1 MRDSSVNILF
11 QLLRAALGNEV
22 AVGELSSDI
31 DWQEVI
37 DLSFDQ
43 GVAAIAVDGLGFAHD
58 NDTLRYDDDN
68 DDGLELRGESLELE
82 LDSPELEDLKYEWFG
97 EVFAREEDYG
107 QQMGAIRKLVGLWS
121 AAGLDT
127 FALKGLAFAQYYP
140 VPEHRYS
147 CDFDCN
153 VRSADGRP
161 AWAEADRIA
170 RENEIEVDDS
180 MNKHSRYVVAGLSV
194 ENHRNIIS
202 VNGSRKDKR
211 FDAYLQG
218 LLCASEKCLLSDVK
232 LYSPCWLFNALFCV
246 AHART
251 HFIEEE
257 GITLKHVLDW
267 VLIRRAPEAATC
279 REQFEKDIDRF
290 GLRKFFDALDG
301 VGDVLL
307 ASPTKTMVRPLRP
320 AQEPAHQPTK
330 TGAEAGSG
338 GRLTESQRLMLE
350 DILAP
355 KQVRHFE
362 SRFLA
367 HLNILRMLW
376 TNRWKFRLYS
386 ETSLF
391 TTVFHYIYGHFFDS
405 DVIDK

>member
-1 MRDSSVNILF
+1 MTDLHSSHQTLLH
-11 QLLRAALGNEV
+11 LLRLALGSPAGE
-22 AVGELSSDI
+22 AVDLSALNRTDWEEL
-31 DWQEVI
+31 V

-43 GVAAIAVDGLGFAHD
+43 GVAALAVDGLQRSLDVAPEPVEGSAESFGSTGSPTENA
-58 NDTLRYDDDN
+58 
-68 DDGLELRGESLELE
+68 ELA

-97 EVFAREEDYG
+97 EVFAREDDYG
-107 QQMGAIRKLVGLWS
+107 QQLGAIRYLTGLWS

-127 FALKGLAFAQYYP
+127 FALKGVAFAQYYP

-153 VRSADGRP
+153 VRRADGSP

-170 RENEIEVDDS
+170 RKNGIEVDDS
-180 MNKHSRYVVAGLSV
+180 MNKHSRYVVREVSV
-194 ENHRNIIS
+194 ENHRSIIS

-218 LLCASEKCLLSDVK
+218 LLCASKRSLLPDVK

-251 HFIEEE
+251 HFIQED

-267 VLIRRAPEAATC
+267 VLIRRAPEAATY

-290 GLRKFFDALDG
+290 ELRKFFDALDSVADYVMG
-301 VGDVLL
+301 IG
-307 ASPTKTMVRPLRP
+307 
-320 AQEPAHQPTK
+320 E
-330 TGAEAGSG
+330 G
-338 GRLTESQRLMLE
+338 LTESQRLMLD
-350 DILAP
+350 DILSL
-355 KQVRHFE
+355 KDVRHFD
-362 SRFLA
+362 SRSLA
-367 HLNILRMLW
+367 HLNILRTLW

-386 ETSLF
+386 DTSFLA
-391 TTVFHYIYGHFFDS
+391 TVWRYVYGHFFDR
-405 DVIDK
+405 DF

>member
-1 MRDSSVNILF
+1 MKDSSSTILF
-11 QLLRAALGNEV
+11 HLLRATLGDEA
-22 AVGELSSDI
+22 AVGELPSDI
-31 DWQEVI
+31 DWKEVT
-37 DLSFDQ
+37 DLSFEQ
-43 GVAAIAVDGLGFAHD
+43 GVAAIAVDGLQGS
-58 NDTLRYDDDN
+58 
-68 DDGLELRGESLELE
+68 LELRDERLELE

-107 QQMGAIRKLVGLWS
+107 QQTGAIRKLVGLWS

-127 FALKGLAFAQYYP
+127 YALKGVAFGQYYP

-153 VRSADGRP
+153 VRFADGRP

-170 RENEIEVDDS
+170 RENGIEVDDS
-180 MNKHSRYVVAGLSV
+180 MNKHSRYVVSKMSV

-218 LLCASEKCLLSDVK
+218 LLCASEKSLLSDVR

-251 HFIEEE
+251 HFLMEE
-257 GITLKHVLDW
+257 GIMLKHVLDW
-267 VLIRRAPEAATC
+267 VVIRRTPEAATC

-307 ASPTKTMVRPLRP
+307 ASPTKTMVR
-320 AQEPAHQPTK
+320 QAHQPTK
-330 TGAEAGSG
+330 TGVEAGSG
-338 GRLTESQRLMLE
+338 ERLTESQRLMLE
-350 DILAP
+350 DILAS
-355 KQVRHFE
+355 KDVRHYE

-386 ETSLF
+386 DTSLLS
-391 TTVFHYIYGHFFDS
+391 TVIRYIYGHFFDG
-405 DVIDK
+405 DVIEK

>member
-1 MRDSSVNILF
+1 MSKSAEILF
-11 QLLRAALGNEV
+11 RLLRAALGQSAEASEGLDLGSVSGEV
-22 AVGELSSDI
+22 WKEVVELS
-31 DWQEVI
+31 
-37 DLSFDQ
+37 FKQ
-43 GVAAIAVDGLGFAHD
+43 GVAAIAVDGLQ
-58 NDTLRYDDDN
+58 NLC
-68 DDGLELRGESLELE
+68 ELHPDKELA
-82 LDSPELEDLKYEWFG
+82 LDSPELESRKYEWFG
-97 EVFAREEDYG
+97 EVFAREEDYR
-107 QQMGAIRKLVGLWS
+107 QQTEAIRKLVGLWS

-127 FALKGLAFAQYYP
+127 YALKGVAFAQYYP

-170 RENEIEVDDS
+170 RENGIDVDDS
-180 MNKHSRYVVAGLSV
+180 MNKHSRFVVGGLSV

-218 LLCASEKCLLSDVK
+218 LFCASEKSLQPDVS

-290 GLRKFFDALDG
+290 GLRRFFDALDG
-301 VGDVLL
+301 VGDVLE
-307 ASPTKTMVRPLRP
+307 ASPTKTITM
-320 AQEPAHQPTK
+320 TK

-355 KQVRHFE
+355 KQVRHYE

-386 ETSLF
+386 DTSFLA
-391 TTVFHYIYGHFFDS
+391 TVWRYVYGHWFDR
-405 DVIDK
+405 DNV

>member
-1 MRDSSVNILF
+1 MRRITGS
-11 QLLRAALGNEV
+11 R
-22 AVGELSSDI
+22 
-31 DWQEVI
+31 W
-37 DLSFDQ
+37 
-43 GVAAIAVDGLGFAHD
+43 
-58 NDTLRYDDDN
+58 
-68 DDGLELRGESLELE
+68 
-82 LDSPELEDLKYEWFG
+82 
-97 EVFAREEDYG
+97 
-107 QQMGAIRKLVGLWS
+107 GAIRKLVGLWS

-127 FALKGLAFAQYYP
+127 FALKGVAFAQYYP

-161 AWAEADRIA
+161 AWAMADRIA
-170 RENEIEVDDS
+170 RENGIEVDDS
-180 MNKHSRYVVAGLSV
+180 MNKHSRYVVGGLSV

-218 LLCASEKCLLSDVK
+218 LLCASEKSLLSDVK

-267 VLIRRAPEAATC
+267 VVIRRVPEAATC

-307 ASPTKTMVRPLRP
+307 ASPTKTMVR
-320 AQEPAHQPTK
+320 QAHQPTK

-386 ETSLF
+386 DTSLLA
-391 TTVFHYIYGHFFDS
+391 TVWRYVYGHWFDRNN
-405 DVIDK
+405 V

>member
-1 MRDSSVNILF
+1 MTHSAEILSR
-11 QLLRAALGNEV
+11 LLRTALGQSAGAREGLDLGLVSGEV
-22 AVGELSSDI
+22 
-31 DWQEVI
+31 WKKVI

-43 GVAAIAVDGLGFAHD
+43 GVAAIAVDGLQE
-58 NDTLRYDDDN
+58 
-68 DDGLELRGESLELE
+68 GLPLTPPEGKGTQDGESLELA

-97 EVFAREEDYG
+97 EVFAREEDYR
-107 QQMGAIRKLVGLWS
+107 QQTEAISKLVGLWS

-127 FALKGLAFAQYYP
+127 YALKGVAFAQYYP

-170 RENEIEVDDS
+170 RENGIEVDDS
-180 MNKHSRYVVAGLSV
+180 MNKHSRFVVAGLSV

-218 LLCASEKCLLSDVK
+218 LLCASEKSLLPDVS

-251 HFIEEE
+251 HFLMEE
-257 GITLKHVLDW
+257 GIMLKHVLDW
-267 VLIRRAPEAATC
+267 VLIRRAPEAATY

-307 ASPTKTMVRPLRP
+307 ASPTKTITK
-320 AQEPAHQPTK
+320 TK
-330 TGAEAGSG
+330 TGAEAGDVVEIRDKG
-338 GRLTESQRLMLE
+338 VRRMLE

-362 SRFLA
+362 NRFLA

-386 ETSLF
+386 DTSFLA
-391 TTVFHYIYGHFFDS
+391 TVWRYVYGHWFDR
-405 DVIDK
+405 DNVEVRG

>member
-1 MRDSSVNILF
+1 MTSPQQTLLY
-11 QLLRAALGNEV
+11 LLRLALGFPAGE
-22 AVGELSSDI
+22 AVDLSALKKA
-31 DWQEVI
+31 DWEALV
-37 DLSFDQ
+37 DLSFEQ
-43 GVAAIAVDGLGFAHD
+43 GVAAFAVDGLQKA
-58 NDTLRYDDDN
+58 DTNAL
-68 DDGLELRGESLELE
+68 LESE
-82 LDSPELEDLKYEWFG
+82 ELEDLRYELFV

-107 QQMGAIRKLVGLWS
+107 QQTGAIRKLVGLWS

-127 FALKGLAFAQYYP
+127 YALKGVAFAQYYP

-153 VRSADGRP
+153 VRRADGCP
-161 AWAEADRIA
+161 AWAMADRIA
-170 RENEIEVDDS
+170 RENGIEVDDS
-180 MNKHSRYVVAGLSV
+180 MNKHSRFVVAGLSV
-194 ENHRNIIS
+194 ENHRNIIG

-218 LLCASEKCLLSDVK
+218 LLCASEKSLLSDVK

-267 VLIRRAPEAATC
+267 VLIRRAPEATTY

-290 GLRKFFDALDG
+290 GLQKFFDALDG

-307 ASPTKTMVRPLRP
+307 ASPTKTITK
-320 AQEPAHQPTK
+320 TK

-386 ETSLF
+386 D
-391 TTVFHYIYGHFFDS
+391 TTLIATVWRYVYGHWFDR
-405 DVIDK
+405 DNV

>member
-1 MRDSSVNILF
+1 MSESVEILF
-11 QLLRAALGNEV
+11 KLLRIALGSEEKCDLPSGINWKEV
-22 AVGELSSDI
+22 V
-31 DWQEVI
+31 

-43 GVAAIAVDGLGFAHD
+43 GVAAIAVDGLQRSFGSTGSPTE
-58 NDTLRYDDDN
+58 NE
-68 DDGLELRGESLELE
+68 GLLA

-97 EVFAREEDYG
+97 EVFAREEDYH
-107 QQMGAIRKLVGLWS
+107 QQTEAIRRLVGLWS

-127 FALKGLAFAQYYP
+127 YTLKGVAFAQYYP

-170 RENEIEVDDS
+170 RENGIEVDDS
-180 MNKHSRYVVAGLSV
+180 MNKHSKFVVGGLSV

-218 LLCASEKCLLSDVK
+218 LLCASEKSLLSDVK

-246 AHART
+246 SHART
-251 HFIEEE
+251 HFIKEE

-307 ASPTKTMVRPLRP
+307 ASPTKTMVR
-320 AQEPAHQPTK
+320 QAHQPTK

-386 ETSLF
+386 DTSFLA
-391 TTVFHYIYGHFFDS
+391 TVWRYAYGHWLDR
-405 DVIDK
+405 DNV

>member
-1 MRDSSVNILF
+1 MSESAEILL
-11 QLLRAALGNEV
+11 QLLRAALGNEGARLEGLDLGSV
-22 AVGELSSDI
+22 SGEV
-31 DWQEVI
+31 WKEVI
-37 DLSFDQ
+37 DLSFEQ
-43 GVAAIAVDGLGFAHD
+43 GVAAIAVDGLQRGFAHD
-58 NDTLRYDDDN
+58 NDDDN
-68 DDGLELRGESLELE
+68 QEGLEFS

-107 QQMGAIRKLVGLWS
+107 QQTEAIRKLVKLWS

-127 FALKGLAFAQYYP
+127 FALKGLAYGLYYP

-153 VRSADGRP
+153 VRRADGSP

-170 RENEIEVDDS
+170 RENGIEVDGS
-180 MNKHSRYVVAGLSV
+180 MNKHSRFVVRGPHSLRQAQGKLGSGQVPV
-194 ENHRNIIS
+194 ENHRSIVA

-218 LLCASEKCLLSDVK
+218 SLCASEKSLLSDVK

-267 VLIRRAPEAATC
+267 VLIRRAPEAASC

-301 VGDVLL
+301 VGDVLE
-307 ASPTKTMVRPLRP
+307 LR
-320 AQEPAHQPTK
+320 
-330 TGAEAGSG
+330 AESLDLREEGV
-338 GRLTESQRLMLE
+338 RLMLE
-350 DILAP
+350 AILAP
-355 KQVRHFE
+355 KDVRHYK
-362 SRFLA
+362 SKFLA

-376 TNRWKFRLYS
+376 ANRWKYRHYS
-386 ETSLF
+386 DSNAFATMWG
-391 TTVFHYIYGHFFDS
+391 YIYGIFFDN
-405 DVIDK
+405 DLPR

>member
-11 QLLRAALGNEV
+11 QLLRAALGNEA

-58 NDTLRYDDDN
+58 DDDDN
-68 DDGLELRGESLELE
+68 DNQERLDFS

-107 QQMGAIRKLVGLWS
+107 QQTGAIRKLVGLWS

-127 FALKGLAFAQYYP
+127 YALKGVAFAQYYP

-161 AWAEADRIA
+161 TWAEADRIA
-170 RENEIEVDDS
+170 RENGIEVDDS
-180 MNKHSRYVVAGLSV
+180 MNKHSRYVVANVSV

-218 LLCASEKCLLSDVK
+218 LLCASEKSLLSDVR

-267 VLIRRAPEAATC
+267 VVIRRAPEAATY

-301 VGDVLL
+301 VGDLVE
-307 ASPTKTMVRPLRP
+307 VRG
-320 AQEPAHQPTK
+320 E
-330 TGAEAGSG
+330 
-338 GRLTESQRLMLE
+338 RLEVRDNGVRMMLE

-362 SRFLA
+362 NRFLA

-386 ETSLF
+386 DTSFLA
-391 TTVFHYIYGHFFDS
+391 TVWRYVYGHWFDR
-405 DVIDK
+405 DELG